1 MTNIMN
7 TFKTLLSTVLNE
19 KNVTTNNLTFLMGLA
34 ASAGLIV
41 YGVLNIFMPAILAVL
56 IMFSATAFFGY
67 RTLTSNEELPAK
79 ERANTT
85 TRSTY

>member
-1 MTNIMN
+1 MNDIMN
-7 TFKTLLSTVLNE
+7 TFKTLLSTMLNE

-41 YGVLNIFMPAILAVL
+41 YGILNIFMPAILAVL
-56 IMFSATAFFGY
+56 IMFTATAFFGY
-67 RTLTSNEELPAK
+67 RTLTNNEEMPAK
-79 ERANTT
+79 DRTTAT